1 MEEDFKQKRSRDT
14 SEEGDQI
21 SQPTLK
27 DIMRGVVFVAIL
39 QCVTCAQYTIGWD
52 LSISGDVINRGSLD
66 VVVGD
71 TVTLNWN
78 GGHNVWRADGS
89 CSDYSTPAHFK
100 NAASYTVVQGSHPGG
115 TTFTLPFPTPSST
128 TEYCYACISHWSS
141 MAFTLRVSPSVGSII
156 CIDENVHV
164 LTPESG
170 YVPLRDIRVGDKLST
185 PQGVT
190 FVEKIMKQ
198 SSHDSPWVVRKGV
211 CDATVDTVLSPAHAI
226 KCNGKWVSVSEVGE
240 RTEPMGEIVYI
251 NLLTTNYCTDILVLQ
266 SGVLAETWDGRQR
279 DEWRPYS
286 YVDGYRVKCSTKK
299 PNTT

>member
-1 MEEDFKQKRSRDT
+1 
-14 SEEGDQI
+14 
-21 SQPTLK
+21 
-27 DIMRGVVFVAIL
+27 MRGAVFVTIL
-39 QCVTCAQYTIGWD
+39 QCVTCAQYTIDWQIG
-52 LSISGDVINRGSLD
+52 LGGDVSDDGSLD

-78 GGHNVWRADGS
+78 SGHNVWRADGS
-89 CSDYSTPAHFK
+89 CSDYSTLANFK
-100 NAASYTVVQGSHPGG
+100 NAASYTEVQGSYPEV
-115 TTFTLPFPTPSST
+115 TPFTLPFLTPSSAT
-128 TEYCYACISHWSS
+128 DSCYACISHWPS
-141 MAFTLRVSPSVGSII
+141 MKFTMTVSPSVASII

-190 FVEKIMKQ
+190 SVEKIMKQ

-279 DEWRPYS
+279 DEWRPHS
-286 YVDGYRVKCSTKK
+286 YVNGDRVKCSTKK